1 MRSGFEGCVNAAE
14 DFDANQSDKI
24 VETTSRLSV
33 AFKAMPEPDDSLSF
47 EGDEDRFDKVPA
59 ETRRCDFDLRLP
71 SCSSTVPVMPM
82 IFPWSVAI
90 RWSVA
95 MFEPAAMNPAN
106 VCLGY
111 LVRN

>member
-33 AFKAMPEPDDSLSF
+33 AFKAMPEPDESLSF

-59 ETRRCDFDLRLP
+59 EIADVTLISGFLR
-71 SCSSTVPVMPM
+71 
-82 IFPWSVAI
+82 
-90 RWSVA
+90 
-95 MFEPAAMNPAN
+95 AARL
-106 VCLGY
+106 C
-111 LVRN
+111 R